1 MKTLILG
8 IITASIAL
16 ASCSSEGNK
25 QQAKDTT
32 ASSDNSQAA
41 TNTNSIQG
49 ILNSYFKLKNALT
62 QDDDK
67 SAATAGNEV
76 VKALDG
82 FDKIALNETQAKE
95 FTEIYDDAK
104 EHAEHIGANAGN
116 IKHQREHFETL
127 SQDVYDLAKSVG
139 AGQKLYVDHCP
150 MYNNNKGANWISE
163 TKEIKNPY
171 LGKEML
177 ECGVVKEELN

>member
-1 MKTLILG
+1 MKTLFLG

-25 QQAKDTT
+25 QQAGDTT
-32 ASSDNSQAA
+32 ANSENKQAA
-41 TNTNSIQG
+41 TSTTSIQG
-49 ILNSYFKLKNALT
+49 ILDSYFQLKNALT

-67 SAATAGNEV
+67 AAGEAGNDV
-76 VKALDG
+76 VKALNS
-82 FDKIALNETQAKE
+82 FDKTSLNETQAKE
-95 FTEIYDDAK
+95 YSEIFEDAK

-116 IKHQREHFETL
+116 ITHQREHFEML
-127 SQDVYDLAKSVG
+127 SKDVYDLVKSDG
-139 AGQKLYVDHCP
+139 GTQKLYLDHCP

-171 LGKEML
+171 LGKKMP